1 MYTEKSLSPL
11 LFLPPPFFC
20 LRAPRSQGARAWA
33 ILLIPLGLCI
43 LGYVLSYV
51 RAKALA
57 TPPKGSATTSGY
69 AEQRVKELD
78 AIFGDGDG
86 ELSRE
91 ELEAQLNRSL
101 RYSTSRLLSFCRL
114 GTHNEIDD
122 VPWDKRITISSF
134 LWQTWDIYLHDRLHP
149 PMVKGED
156 RFTAG
161 AGATATTTTEEEKV
175 ATSSDVDNN
184 PAVAATVATTG
195 GKEPSFF
202 FAKCT
207 EDHPKVATAAAL
219 LLKVAILVASFAAF
233 FKLYEGEDEK
243 LHLTWIDSF
252 YFAIVT
258 ISSIGCK
265 FICFTNLP
273 FLLNR

>member
-1 MYTEKSLSPL
+1 MGPFLLHRLHHLHDRLRRLVRFTFEYVYREEPL
-11 LFLPPPFFC
+11 TLVISSSPFFR

-114 GTHNEIDD
+114 GSYNEIDD
-122 VPWDKRITISSF
+122 VP
-134 LWQTWDIYLHDRLHP
+134 
-149 PMVKGED
+149 
-156 RFTAG
+156 
-161 AGATATTTTEEEKV
+161 
-175 ATSSDVDNN
+175 
-184 PAVAATVATTG
+184 
-195 GKEPSFF
+195 
-202 FAKCT
+202 
-207 EDHPKVATAAAL
+207 
-219 LLKVAILVASFAAF
+219 
-233 FKLYEGEDEK
+233 
-243 LHLTWIDSF
+243 
-252 YFAIVT
+252 
-258 ISSIGCK
+258 
-265 FICFTNLP
+265 
-273 FLLNR
+273 